1 MTGKGRTLPLDLG
14 PTTGRN
20 RRVLLAAPRPRE
32 GLLTEPIAGAQPRV
46 QERALMP
53 PSGRSLHSMLG
64 AVLPLGAIS
73 ISSIDPV
80 VTAVDLVPCRSRSTM
95 D

>member
-1 MTGKGRTLPLDLG
+1 MVKILRLVPV
-14 PTTGRN
+14 
-20 RRVLLAAPRPRE
+20 RRAARDPKPPFHPSHPERLL
-32 GLLTEPIAGAQPRV
+32 L
-46 QERALMP
+46 P